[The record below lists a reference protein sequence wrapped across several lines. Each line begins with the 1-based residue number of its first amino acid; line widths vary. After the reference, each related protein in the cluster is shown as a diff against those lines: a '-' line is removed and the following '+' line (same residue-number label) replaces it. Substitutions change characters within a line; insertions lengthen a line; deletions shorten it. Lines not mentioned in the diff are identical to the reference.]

1 MKNRLITLLALLTLA
16 IFTNCNNDDDTSQM
30 EFESTATI
38 SGLDLTLCGCCG
50 GWVIDIEGQ
59 EETKRFDELPENS
72 IIDLPNTT
80 FPISVQL
87 NWSESESY
95 CGRGITIES
104 IELAD

>member
-1 MKNRLITLLALLTLA
+1 MTLCLVILTLGLLSS
-16 IFTNCNNDDDTSQM
+16 CNTDDDVSQM

-38 SGLDLTLCGCCG
+38 SGFDLTLCACCG

-59 EETKRFDELPENS
+59 EEVKRFDELPES
-72 IIDLPNTT
+72 STIDLSNTT

-104 IELAD
+104 IELID